1 MQEVSPIEKI
11 SDQIS
16 KLVDLVSRVRGGGP
30 GFPHGVQ
37 GPDYSLVAHLT
48 WDEDG
53 ELSID

>member
-1 MQEVSPIEKI
+1 MQEVSAIEKI

-16 KLVDLVSRVRGGGP
+16 KLVDLVSKVRGGGP